1 MFHPHTWTTSFWR
14 SRSRL
19 YTLYKDKA
27 SSVNSNWCR
36 SSKVCISGE
45 RKGILEKQEGQE
57 NTHCLFQRPERWY
70 QIKGQFNSLTTATI
84 KAVPNYPSFI
94 CLLFS
99 KAHRGSFLPQD
110 FNSCCG
116 KYDHQNRIL
125 KLLCCLQEVCYRKER
140 GGVFTNRRQIIT
152 EPQFVNT

>member
-14 SRSRL
+14 SRSIP
-19 YTLYKDKA
+19 YTLYKGKA
-27 SSVNSNWCR
+27 SSVNSNWCW
-36 SSKVCISGE
+36 SSRE

-57 NTHCLFQRPERWY
+57 NTHCLFQRLERWY
-70 QIKGQFNSLTTATI
+70 QIKGQFNSLITATI

-116 KYDHQNRIL
+116 KYDHQYRIL